1 MAYGIKITE
10 SLAIE
15 IQQNTKA
22 FESLTFHEIY
32 LYIEAFKETKLDPNA
47 IYQILYLAYFT

>member
-1 MAYGIKITE
+1 MAYGIKVTE

-15 IQQNTKA
+15 IQKNTKA
-22 FESLTFHEIY
+22 FENLTFHEIY

-47 IYQILYLAYFT
+47 IYQILYIAYF

>member
-10 SLAIE
+10 NLAIE
-15 IQQNTKA
+15 IQKNTKA

-47 IYQILYLAYFT
+47 IYQILYIAYF